1 MRNSVLLEF
10 EVLRGEC
17 SMFQNEILQYI
28 LQYIVGNMPLI
39 IDVEDEISLAILHQE
54 LVNYLL

>member
-1 MRNSVLLEF
+1 MRNSVLLQF

-17 SMFQNEILQYI
+17 TMFQNEILQYI
-28 LQYIVGNMPLI
+28 LKYIVGNMPLI
-39 IDVEDEISLAILHQE
+39 IGVGDEISLAILHQE

>member
-1 MRNSVLLEF
+1 MRNSVLLKF
-10 EVLRGEC
+10 EVLCGEYT
-17 SMFQNEILQYI
+17 MFQNEILQYI

-39 IDVEDEISLAILHQE
+39 IDVGDEISLAILHQE

>member
-1 MRNSVLLEF
+1 
-10 EVLRGEC
+10 
-17 SMFQNEILQYI
+17 MFQNEILQYI

-39 IDVEDEISLAILHQE
+39 IDVGDEISLAILHQE

>member
-1 MRNSVLLEF
+1 MRNSVLLQF
-10 EVLRGEC
+10 EVLHGEC
-17 SMFQNEILQYI
+17 TMFQNEILQYI

>member
-1 MRNSVLLEF
+1 MRNSVLLQF
-10 EVLRGEC
+10 EVLRGKC
-17 SMFQNEILQYI
+17 TMFQNEILQYI

-39 IDVEDEISLAILHQE
+39 IGVGDEISLAILHQE